1 MVPRPELA
9 PSAGSS
15 TGAWRDIE
23 NVSSSSRVAFIEG
36 DEPRMLRAAALAT
49 QTGLCRPVLLGK
61 RSEIQRASRD
71 QGIDVGA
78 IDTLDVSDPAVREQL
93 VRDFERKVGPATDLR
108 SATLSNPAA
117 WGATLVRCGWMD
129 AAIGGTRT
137 TSADMLRAGLS
148 CIGLAPERS
157 TVSGAIFLD
166 TQRPDVG
173 SGGTLAFADAV
184 VTPMPTVDQLADIA
198 AATARSWRALMRTE
212 PRIGFLSF
220 STRGSSGSPHVQRIR
235 DAVTLFR
242 RRFPEEAVDGEL
254 QFDAAVSTAVAER
267 KHASGALAG
276 AANVLVFPSLDS
288 ANIAYKV
295 AEQLGGAR
303 ARAFLQGLA
312 RPFADV
318 SRGCSVDDIVT
329 TLRMLLYDTLHS
341 PEPESSRREGVL
353 S

>member
-9 PSAGSS
+9 ADSVPG

-36 DEPRMLRAAALAT
+36 DEPRMLRAAALAVEA
-49 QTGLCRPVLLGK
+49 GLCRPVLLGK
-61 RSEIQRASRD
+61 RPEIQRASRD
-71 QGIDVGA
+71 YGIDAGA

-93 VRDFERKVGPATDLR
+93 VRDFERQAGPATDLR
-108 SATLSNPAA
+108 SETLSNRASWAA
-117 WGATLVRCGWMD
+117 ALVRCGWVD

-148 CIGLAPERS
+148 CIGLASERS

-166 TQRPDVG
+166 TQRADVG
-173 SGGTLAFADAV
+173 SAGTLAFADAV
-184 VTPMPTVDQLADIA
+184 VTPMPTVEQLADIA

-220 STRGSSGSPHVQRIR
+220 STRGSSASAHVQRVR
-235 DAVTLFR
+235 EAVTLYR
-242 RRFPEEAVDGEL
+242 RRFPEETVDGEL
-254 QFDAAVSTAVAER
+254 QFDAAVSKAVAER
-267 KHASGALAG
+267 KHATGAVAG

-303 ARAFLQGLA
+303 ARAYLQGLA

-329 TLRMLLYDTLHS
+329 TLRMLLYDTLQR
-341 PEPESSRREGVL
+341 PEPESNLRGGVL

>member
-9 PSAGSS
+9 ADSVPG

-36 DEPRMLRAAALAT
+36 DEPRMLRAAALAVE
-49 QTGLCRPVLLGK
+49 TGLCRPVLLGK
-61 RSEIQRASRD
+61 RPEIQCAARD
-71 QGIDVGA
+71 YGIDAGA

-93 VRDFERKVGPATDLR
+93 VGDFERQAGPATDLR
-108 SATLSNPAA
+108 SETLSNRASWAA
-117 WGATLVRCGWMD
+117 ALVRCGWVD

-148 CIGLAPERS
+148 CIGLASERS

-173 SGGTLAFADAV
+173 SAGTLAFADAV
-184 VTPMPTVDQLADIA
+184 VTPMPTVEQLADIA

-220 STRGSSGSPHVQRIR
+220 STRGSSGSAHVQRVR
-235 DAVTLFR
+235 EAVTLFR

-254 QFDAAVSTAVAER
+254 QFDAAVSKAVAER
-267 KHASGALAG
+267 KHATGAVAG

-303 ARAFLQGLA
+303 ARAYLQGLA

-329 TLRMLLYDTLHS
+329 TLRMLLYDTLQR
-341 PEPESSRREGVL
+341 PEPESNLRGGVL